1 MQSQNLIFDCFD
13 QLSSEDSNSRVAAKK
28 LKTRVIASITIV
40 KTEISKPKVNGSQEE
55 MKRLKNV
62 T

>member
-28 LKTRVIASITIV
+28 LKTRVIASIIAV
-40 KTEISKPKVNGSQEE
+40 KTEISKPKVISSPGEAVDNLTE
-55 MKRLKNV
+55 
-62 T
+62 